1 MPKIML
7 VEDDKSLREI
17 YSIRLVA
24 EGYNIVSAGDG
35 EEGLAMAVKEKPD
48 LIIADVMMPKI
59 SGFDMLDI
67 LRSEPETAN
76 IKVIMMT
83 ALSSE
88 DQRQRGENLGADRYL
103 VKSQVGIEDV
113 INTVHD
119 VLGDRA
125 NSNAQANLGIANTVA
140 QIGST
145 SPAPEANSAPAQA
158 PAATPAPAAAPAPA
172 PAQAPAP
179 APAPAPVQFTAEQL
193 QGYVNEGR
201 ITAEQAQAILQQQA
215 LNAQQN
221 TNQANFNQAPVATP
235 AAALE
240 AQPVQAQ
247 QAAGAQF
254 ISQPAASYQLPLP
267 PSANGTAIAMPGTA
281 QLPMPPTY
289 MQAPVAAPTP
299 VAAPQFMQAAPTV
312 PTQTPTISTMGAGGY
327 LESQQI
333 VGNVN
338 PEEVQRAATTNSALR
353 GVERIDPNPELSQQ
367 IRMEQEMADRALAGG
382 GERVI
387 QPIHDPHMDEN
398 RAAMEEKMAALLG
411 DVSDER
417 TAINGRKLKVP
428 KAAPAPAPAPAP
440 AEQPVQEEPAPTEV
454 PTSSDTD
461 ISSMNNEEKAAI
473 LARVLAKSEAAEQK
487 NANPDES
494 GDLEMDDYHGLEMKI
509 PKASEPNLDQA
520 SSEAEAAAIEAV
532 AESEA
537 AEVADARAE
546 IEAENAAIEAARAAA
561 AEAEAAPEPVE
572 PIRPGYV
579 NDLAEQ
585 INEDDGTPDDDDDSM
600 SARMARELVDDEIT
614 LAAKEM
620 REKPT
625 PKPPVYD
632 EEGNEIPQGFLDD
645 DELENALPDFLKEDN
660 EDLGPNIGGDDAEPQ
675 AEESQA

>member
-35 EEGLAMAVKEKPD
+35 EEGLAMAVNEKPD

-140 QIGST
+140 KIGST
-145 SPAPEANSAPAQA
+145 SPAPAAAPAQAAPAQAPAQA
-158 PAATPAPAAAPAPA
+158 PAAPAA
-172 PAQAPAP
+172 
-179 APAPAPVQFTAEQL
+179 APAPVQFTPEQL

-221 TNQANFNQAPVATP
+221 ANQANFNQAPVATP

-254 ISQPAASYQLPLP
+254 ISQPAANYQLPLP
-267 PSANGTAIAMPGTA
+267 PSANGAAIAVPGTA
-281 QLPMPPTY
+281 QLPMPPAY
-289 MQAPVAAPTP
+289 MQAPAPVP
-299 VAAPQFMQAAPTV
+299 VAAPQVMPTAPAMPAVPQA
-312 PTQTPTISTMGAGGY
+312 PTISTMGAGGY

-333 VGNVN
+333 IGNVN
-338 PEEVQRAATTNSALR
+338 PEEVQRAASTNSALR
-353 GVERIDPNPELSQQ
+353 GVERIDPNPDLSAQ

-398 RAAMEEKMAALLG
+398 RAAIEQKMAALLG

-417 TAINGRKLKVP
+417 TTINGRKLNVP
-428 KAAPAPAPAPAP
+428 KMAAKAAPAPAPVPEPVP
-440 AEQPVQEEPAPTEV
+440 AETETV
-454 PTSSDTD
+454 DEPTSEFSTMSDD
-461 ISSMNNEEKAAI
+461 EKAAI
-473 LARVLAKSEAAEQK
+473 LARALAKSEAAGQPV
-487 NANPDES
+487 ANPDEA
-494 GDLEMDDYHGLEMKI
+494 GNLEMDDYHGLEMKI
-509 PKASEPNLDQA
+509 PKMSEPDLGSA
-520 SSEAEAAAIEAV
+520 HSAEEEAAIEAV
-532 AESEA
+532 AKEEA

-561 AEAEAAPEPVE
+561 AATEAEPEPIE

-585 INEDDGTPDDDDDSM
+585 IIEDDGNPDDDDDSM

-620 REKPT
+620 REKPAQ
-625 PKPPVYD
+625 KPPVYD
-632 EEGNEIPQGFLDD
+632 EEGNEVPQGFLDD

-660 EDLGPNIGGDDAEPQ
+660 EDLGPNIGGDDSELSDSTAE
-675 AEESQA
+675 A